1 METGDDFCYFAGV
14 VILTLR
20 GVTTVTAV
28 IDLAMPLLEVPEG
41 LILHLHHFT
50 LLLDAILD
58 LPLTALLKG
67 L

>member
-1 METGDDFCYFAGV
+1 LYFAGV
-14 VILTLR
+14 VILTLQ
-20 GVTTVTAV
+20 GVTIATAV
-28 IDLAMPLLEVPEG
+28 IDLAMRLLEVLEG